1 MILSPTYHSP
11 SQPTMRRVISRI
23 SIIGTPELYPS
34 ISWHE
39 KYENITAWAS
49 VVNDNRNMI
58 AVAAGTNLYQ
68 ELNQTQ
74 CEVFFRPTAF
84 AIAVNPLQQS
94 IVVEAQPSVEAEDIE
109 PTGHLRANVMHSIN
123 LLSRMSPS
131 LYVSVLGETLSRN
144 VERMQK
150 QRPHLNLTEA
160 VTSAVAESFTVIIDD
175 ILVAYGASQIS
186 NAQDA
191 TFSAVR
197 GVVEAVQ
204 VGQPLYRYLVFVQNF
219 VIILIVGFEATR
231 TRG

>member
-1 MILSPTYHSP
+1 
-11 SQPTMRRVISRI
+11 
-23 SIIGTPELYPS
+23 
-34 ISWHE
+34 
-39 KYENITAWAS
+39 
-49 VVNDNRNMI
+49 MI

-74 CEVFFRPTAF
+74 YEVFFRPTAF
-84 AIAVNPLQQS
+84 TIAVNRLQQS
-94 IVVEAQPSVEAEDIE
+94 IVVEAQDIE

-150 QRPHLNLTEA
+150 QRPHLNLTET
-160 VTSAVAESFTVIIDD
+160 VTSAVAESFTAIIDD
-175 ILVAYGASQIS
+175 ILVAYSASQIS
-186 NAQDA
+186 NAQDV

-204 VGQPLYRYLVFVQNF
+204 IG
-219 VIILIVGFEATR
+219 
-231 TRG
+231 